1 MKLDLAGVTAESI
14 TASVDLSECRRP
26 GTYTLPVNVTVPE
39 GLRAPEGLEL
49 TVELVRSSQ
58 RDQER

>member
-1 MKLDLAGVTAESI
+1 MWN
-14 TASVDLSECRRP
+14 
-26 GTYTLPVNVTVPE
+26 YTLPVNVTVPE